1 MNKVRHNPFA
11 IVVASFL
18 YFALGG
24 VWFTVFKQA
33 WMNGIGRTQEEL
45 MATGVSPAIS
55 YSIAIITTIIL
66 AIFLSWLIQ
75 ISGLQTLAHGVKVAF
90 LAWFGFI
97 FTTWAAEYAFE
108 VRTIKTF
115 AITAGYSLT
124 GMLLMGVV
132 LGSWKKKGAS

>member
-1 MNKVRHNPFA
+1 MHPIRHNPIA
-11 IVVASFL
+11 ILLATLL
-18 YFALGG
+18 YFVLGAF
-24 VWFTVFKQA
+24 WFTAFRQA
-33 WMNGIGRTQEEL
+33 WLAGIGRTMQQL
-45 MATGVSPAIS
+45 METGRSPFFIYAI
-55 YSIAIITTIIL
+55 ALVGTFIL
-66 AIFLSWLIQ
+66 ALFLSWLIQ
-75 ISGLQTLAHGVKVAF
+75 ISGLQTLARGVKVAF